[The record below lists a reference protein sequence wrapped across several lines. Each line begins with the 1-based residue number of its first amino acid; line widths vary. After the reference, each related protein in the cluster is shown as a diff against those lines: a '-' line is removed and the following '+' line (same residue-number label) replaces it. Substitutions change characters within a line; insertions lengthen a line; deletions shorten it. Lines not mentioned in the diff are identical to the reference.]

1 MNSAKNTPRYLGAAF
16 LLVAVAGLVSGLF
29 LAPVDMLP
37 ASVSGNISDTMTIIA
52 NNALQMR
59 ASIVGEMIA
68 AIGIVLLGVLLFVT
82 LKKQNGK
89 IALVALGL
97 YLIEAAL
104 LAVREILVFSLL
116 RISQESVIAGHPAYL
131 QTLGNLFYESQ
142 SFGYS
147 LHMVSFA
154 VGATLFYYLFFKSGY
169 IPRVLSLWGLIAAP
183 LAFIGTLFVL
193 FGYDVPIVVFLPNL
207 PFELTIGVWLIV
219 KGFNSSAIVSES
231 AKTDN

>member
-1 MNSAKNTPRYLGAAF
+1 MNSEEYTPRLLGAAF
-16 LLVAVAGLVSGLF
+16 LLVAVAAAVSGLI
-29 LAPVDMLP
+29 LAPVDMLAP
-37 ASVSGNISDTMTIIA
+37 YVSGNVSDTMTNIA

-59 ASIVGEMIA
+59 ASIVGEMIT

-82 LKKQNGK
+82 LKKQNEK

-104 LAVREILVFSLL
+104 LAVREISAFSLL

-131 QTLGNLFYESQ
+131 QTLGNLLYETQ
-142 SFGYS
+142 SFGYW
-147 LHMVSFA
+147 LHMLVFGL
-154 VGATLFYYLFFKSGY
+154 GATLFYYLFFKSGS

-193 FGYDVPIVVFLPNL
+193 LDYRVPFLVFLPNL
-207 PFELTIGVWLIV
+207 PFELTIGVWLMV
-219 KGFNSSAIVSES
+219 KGIRDGSET
-231 AKTDN
+231 A